1 MCIRRMR
8 VAQKIGSCLHPIFK
22 FKSVLFYLIC
32 LGVSD
37 ILRFIRIIIFFAI
50 PYAQRALTLI

>member
-1 MCIRRMR
+1 MR
-8 VAQKIGSCLHPIFK
+8 VAQKIDSCSHPIFK
-22 FKSVLFYLIC
+22 FISVLFYLIC